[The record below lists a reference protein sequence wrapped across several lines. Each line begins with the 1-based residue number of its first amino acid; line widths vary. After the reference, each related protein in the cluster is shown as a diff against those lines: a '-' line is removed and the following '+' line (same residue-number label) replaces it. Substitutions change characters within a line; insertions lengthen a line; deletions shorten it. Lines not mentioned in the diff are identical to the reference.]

1 MSDLK
6 NINTE
11 SNFEGR
17 TGLIVWLNSKR
28 SVKRLMNFGLLHYV
42 SKKMDYA
49 IIYVDTK
56 KLEQTMERL
65 KKEKY
70 VKSVEESHMRDLPI
84 NYDDVLGD
92 MKKEI
97 DSKKRKEN
105 KDSFVEE
112 NTLDFSKW

>member
-1 MSDLK
+1 MSDLR

-11 SNFEGR
+11 SDFEGR

-28 SVKRLMNFGLLHYV
+28 SVKRLMNFGVLHYV

-56 KLEQTMERL
+56 QLDQILQRL
-65 KKEKY
+65 KKENY

-84 NYDDVLGD
+84 NYDNVLDD

-97 DSKKRKEN
+97 EENKRKEN
-105 KDSFVEE
+105 RSTFEDDD
-112 NTLDFSKW
+112 TLDFNNW

>member
-1 MSDLK
+1 MNDLK

-56 KLEQTMERL
+56 QLKQTIQRL
-65 KKEKY
+65 YKEHY

-84 NYDDVLGD
+84 NFDDVLAD
-92 MKKEI
+92 MKKDI
-97 DSKKRKEN
+97 DAKKRSEN

-112 NTLDFSKW
+112 NTLDFTKW

>member
-1 MSDLK
+1 MSDLR

-11 SNFEGR
+11 SDFEGR

-28 SVKRLMNFGLLHYV
+28 SVKRLMNFGVLHYV

-56 KLEQTMERL
+56 QLDQILQRL

-84 NYDDVLGD
+84 NYDNVLDD

-97 DSKKRKEN
+97 EENKRKEN
-105 KDSFVEE
+105 RSTFEDDD
-112 NTLDFSKW
+112 TLDFNNW